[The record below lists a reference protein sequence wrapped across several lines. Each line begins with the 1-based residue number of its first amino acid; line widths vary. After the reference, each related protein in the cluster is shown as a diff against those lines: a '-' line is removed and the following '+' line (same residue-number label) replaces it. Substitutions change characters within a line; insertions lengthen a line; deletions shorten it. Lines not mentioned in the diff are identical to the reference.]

1 MWSYVEDFYFWAC
14 VKVESVWERVF
25 KYKNV
30 PKKLLSNSKL
40 YQDNTFSSRKEKVFK
55 KMRSK
60 DKSSENSL
68 LSRNNFGGCASFVV
82 ARHSRN
88 LGVKPYYKALRLALN
103 LYIDYT
109 VAHTCKDSMCNCVIF
124 VWH

>member
-68 LSRNNFGGCASFVV
+68 LARNNFREYASFVV
-82 ARHSRN
+82 ARNSRN
-88 LGVKPYYKALRLALN
+88 LGVKPYYK
-103 LYIDYT
+103 
-109 VAHTCKDSMCNCVIF
+109 V
-124 VWH
+124 